1 MRGAYSADMTR
12 PAPSPNAAWFS
23 ASTLALV
30 VAALATIGT
39 VTFFLTLLKPDLPL
53 VSVLF
58 ESASAFGTV
67 GLSVGATPLLGDP
80 GKLIVSALM
89 FIGRVGPV
97 TFGTAFL
104 FRKTKSQFRYP
115 EEKLLVG

>member
-1 MRGAYSADMTR
+1 MKFRT
-12 PAPSPNAAWFS
+12 PL
-23 ASTLALV
+23 LAV
-30 VAALATIGT
+30 CAALATIGT
-39 VTFFLTLLKPDLPL
+39 VTFFLSMLKPDLPL

-67 GLSVGATPLLGDP
+67 GLSVGATPLLGDV